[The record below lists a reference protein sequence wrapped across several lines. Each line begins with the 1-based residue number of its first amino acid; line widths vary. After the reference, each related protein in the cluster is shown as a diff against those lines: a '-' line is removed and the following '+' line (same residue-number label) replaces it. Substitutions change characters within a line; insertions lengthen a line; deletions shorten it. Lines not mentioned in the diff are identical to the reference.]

1 MFLKHNS
8 KKTLLNEWRG
18 TKKEVAAMI
27 RHNPF
32 PTVFQPFNESGIIP

>member
-1 MFLKHNS
+1 M
-8 KKTLLNEWRG
+8 RG

-32 PTVFQPFNESGIIP
+32 PTVFQPFNESEIIP

>member
-8 KKTLLNEWRG
+8 KNAALNKWRG